1 MTVLKPLF
9 PSASPLEQLNCLEYR
24 VRSKSK
30 KQRRG
35 LNLFPLD
42 ENYNECSASQET
54 FDSQEGNLD
63 VMYTPYPSGAIVWA
77 KMVGYP
83 W

>member
-1 MTVLKPLF
+1 MQRWHAHAQEELF
-9 PSASPLEQLNCLEYR
+9 
-24 VRSKSK
+24 V
-30 KQRRG
+30 
-35 LNLFPLD
+35 FLD
-42 ENYNECSASQET
+42 DNYNECSASQET
-54 FDSQEGNLD
+54 FDSQDGNLD